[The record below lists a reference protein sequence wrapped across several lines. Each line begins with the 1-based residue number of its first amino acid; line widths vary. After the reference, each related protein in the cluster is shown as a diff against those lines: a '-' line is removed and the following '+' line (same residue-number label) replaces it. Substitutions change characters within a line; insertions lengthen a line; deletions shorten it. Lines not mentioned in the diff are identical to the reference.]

1 MLEIGPRLAVNIT
14 YEEAVMLAFC
24 KGEGWRL
31 PTWDEWLDDGMLEN
45 CWFVG
50 RSNEYNNKLNVR
62 LVRESDYA

>member
-1 MLEIGPRLAVNIT
+1 MLEIGPRLAVGIT
-14 YEEAVMLAFC
+14 YDEAVMLAFC

-31 PTWDEWLDDGMLEN
+31 PTWNEWFDDDMLKH

-50 RSNEYNNKLNVR
+50 GIDEYEKLNVR

>member
-31 PTWDEWLDDGMLEN
+31 PTWNEWWDDDMLKL
-45 CWFVG
+45 CWFVD
-50 RSNEYNNKLNVR
+50 RKDNDRFNVR